1 MDFLTL
7 FFVFLFGTIIGSFL
21 NVVIYRYN
29 SGTSPLEGR
38 SQCFSCGKTLQ
49 WYELI
54 PVASFLWQKGRCR
67 NCKVKLSWQY
77 PAVEIISGVVF
88 VLVFSLDKPIMET
101 IYLFFVFST
110 LLVIGVYDMR
120 HKIIPDGLVVFFSLL
135 ALAWFFGNVG
145 FAQAFSFPHAWTL
158 IAGPMIFLPFWILW
172 FVSEGRWI
180 GLGDGKLGLGI
191 GWFLGATL
199 GGSAVLLA
207 FWIGAFWA
215 LVVIAM
221 QKIAFNFSASGSSQ
235 TLSMKSEIPFGP
247 FLILS
252 IFVIYFTGI
261 NFLDGSI
268 NLFGF
273 LFN

>member
-1 MDFLTL
+1 MDLLTS
-7 FFVFLFGTIIGSFL
+7 FSVFLFGAIIGSFL

-29 SGTSPLEGR
+29 SGTSPLKGR
-38 SQCFSCGKTLQ
+38 SQCFSCGKVLR

-54 PVASFLWQKGRCR
+54 PIVSFLWQRGRCR

-77 PAVEIISGVVF
+77 PTVEIISGVVF
-88 VLVFSLDKPIMET
+88 VLVFSLDKPILET

-135 ALAWFFGNVG
+135 ALAWFFWNVG
-145 FAQAFSFPHAWTL
+145 FVQAFLFPHVWTL

-191 GWFLGATL
+191 GWFFGATL

-215 LVVIAM
+215 LAIIAM
-221 QKIAFNFSASGSSQ
+221 QKIAFNFGASNFSQ

-252 IFVIYFTGI
+252 IFVVYFTGI